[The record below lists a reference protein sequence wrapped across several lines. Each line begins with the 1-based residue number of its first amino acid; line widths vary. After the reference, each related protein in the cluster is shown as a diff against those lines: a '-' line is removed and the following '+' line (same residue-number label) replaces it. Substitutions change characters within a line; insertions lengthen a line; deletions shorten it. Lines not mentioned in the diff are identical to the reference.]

1 MIGVEDFEALAGQYN
16 VIPLVV
22 TLLADM
28 HTPVST
34 YLTLR
39 QEGLHSFLF
48 ESVEPNEKIGRHSFI
63 GFEPILTI
71 RALARGVEVAAAGRV
86 DVHSGNIFEVLQA
99 QASRYRQ
106 APVPVEGGFNGGF
119 VGYLGYDTVRHLEK
133 LPLSPP
139 GPDDADD
146 ASFGLYTSVVR
157 FDHRR
162 QTVTIVHN
170 VVVDPSR
177 PLRVQY
183 EDGRKAIETIE
194 LRLRK
199 ATVGVARFECDSVA
213 IDEGMAASEYCG
225 AVARAKKYILEG
237 DIFQVVLSRRIKFRY
252 AGDLFQV
259 YRALRIINPS
269 PYLFYVDFGDSKLVG
284 SSPEVLVR
292 VQEGTVE
299 VLPIAGT
306 RARGMTEIED
316 QWLEDDLLRDQKE
329 LAEHVMLVDLG
340 RNDVGRVS
348 EFGSVEVPVFT
359 RVERF
364 SHVMHL
370 VSEVRGKLQSSST
383 PLDALQAC
391 FPAGTVSG
399 APKVRA
405 MEIISELEGTRRG
418 VYAGAVG
425 YVGFNGAIDT
435 CIAIRTIVAQHDT
448 LTIQAGAGIVADS
461 IPENEYRETV
471 NKSRALLEA
480 VTFAAAGL
488 SQPSAVADE
497 RRSGL

>member
-1 MIGVEDFEALAGQYN
+1 
-16 VIPLVV
+16 
-22 TLLADM
+22 
-28 HTPVST
+28 
-34 YLTLR
+34 
-39 QEGLHSFLF
+39 
-48 ESVEPNEKIGRHSFI
+48 
-63 GFEPILTI
+63 
-71 RALARGVEVAAAGRV
+71 
-86 DVHSGNIFEVLQA
+86 
-99 QASRYRQ
+99 
-106 APVPVEGGFNGGF
+106 
-119 VGYLGYDTVRHLEK
+119 
-133 LPLSPP
+133 
-139 GPDDADD
+139 
-146 ASFGLYTSVVR
+146 
-157 FDHRR
+157 
-162 QTVTIVHN
+162 
-170 VVVDPSR
+170 
-177 PLRVQY
+177 
-183 EDGRKAIETIE
+183 
-194 LRLRK
+194 
-199 ATVGVARFECDSVA
+199 
-213 IDEGMAASEYCG
+213 
-225 AVARAKKYILEG
+225 
-237 DIFQVVLSRRIKFRY
+237 
-252 AGDLFQV
+252 
-259 YRALRIINPS
+259 
-269 PYLFYVDFGDSKLVG
+269 
-284 SSPEVLVR
+284 
-292 VQEGTVE
+292 
-299 VLPIAGT
+299 
-306 RARGMTEIED
+306 MTEIED